1 MYSVIDI
8 CIPDSI
14 PMLLILVYEDYVLSI
29 ISRLNLKTAINESSV
44 SFTGYETSKF
54 T

>member
-1 MYSVIDI
+1 MIDI

-14 PMLLILVYEDYVLSI
+14 SLFLILVYEDYVLSI
-29 ISRLNLKTAINESSV
+29 ISRLNLKTEINESSV
-44 SFTGYETSKF
+44 SVTGYETSKF